1 MTKRKTADRSA
12 KHGAEGAAVARDA
25 RDFGACASCTCF
37 ALRRAAR
44 AVTQHYDRLLRPT
57 GLRVTQFTL
66 LAALTVAG
74 PLPINRLARRL
85 GLERTTLTRN
95 LRPLEAKGWLAVTED
110 ADRRVHT
117 VEITAR
123 GRAMAR
129 TALPAWREA
138 QATVGARLAD
148 MRLGALLAGG

>member
-1 MTKRKTADRSA
+1 MRKRKTSDRL
-12 KHGAEGAAVARDA
+12 AERGTTEAAVSDDA

-37 ALRRAAR
+37 AMRRAAR

-95 LRPLEAKGWLAVTED
+95 LRPLEAKGWVAVAED

-117 VEITAR
+117 VAITAR

-148 MRLGALLAGG
+148 MRLGVLLAGG